1 MAQADPSFLRRLLLE
16 LCGSGAISSEALKRL
31 GPAEWQQLDRMAA
44 QHRLQPLLH
53 ARHRNNSA
61 LPEALREEWRNAH
74 RTAAMAALAWGA
86 ELVHLVPLLE
96 AHGYAPIAL
105 KGAWLARYA
114 YPEAAQR
121 PCRDLDILLTPETVL
136 GAFEC
141 LVANGYKLE
150 DTLEM
155 TLEDSLRLD
164 KHLPALL
171 SPLGVRIEL
180 HHRLWEVDGRLAH
193 ALPEAHEAEVRAR
206 AERNAD
212 GITYPRSD
220 DMLAHLIV
228 HAIYSH
234 RLDCGP
240 LLLSDLDYLLKI
252 TVIDWPSF
260 WDRAEREGWR
270 DGARLVLELV
280 VRYNPETIVDFGWDR
295 GDPLPAGM
303 IETAPELLLQNLE
316 TRRSAGV
323 LAAAL
328 KEGGGGLLR
337 HLRGGSRSAGSE
349 TASRD
354 LAQEGG
360 YLGWAWSRLRRTS
373 SELASAEVRQQSR
386 GLAQLSRWLDR

>member
-1 MAQADPSFLRRLLLE
+1 MAQADPSFMRRLLLE
-16 LCGSGAISSEALKRL
+16 LIGSGVISSEALNGL

-61 LPEALREEWRNAH
+61 LPLALREGWRNAH

-86 ELVHLVPLLE
+86 ELANLVPLLE
-96 AHGYAPIAL
+96 VHGYAPIAL

-141 LVANGYKLE
+141 LCENGYKLE
-150 DTLEM
+150 EVLEM
-155 TLEDSLRLD
+155 ALEDCVRLD

-193 ALPEAHEAEVRAR
+193 ALPKAHEAEIRAR

-240 LLLSDLDYLLKI
+240 LLLSDLEHLLKV
-252 TVIDWPSF
+252 TAIDWSRF

-280 VRYNPETIVDFGWDR
+280 VRYHPQTIVDFSPDR

-303 IETAPELLLQNLE
+303 METAPELLLQNLE

-328 KEGGGGLLR
+328 KQGSVGLLR

-360 YLGWAWSRLRRTS
+360 YLGWAWSRLRRTG
-373 SELASAEVRQQSR
+373 SELASAEVRRQSR